1 MRKIMI
7 TVLVLFMCVSGFMMV
22 RRSLELR
29 KEELEY
35 TQIQEDMLEEVSR
48 IAEEAVKYTEEQA
61 VMQET
66 GRSESQKSD
75 MPAYEAPQTLMDE
88 MAAYP
93 DCIGWID
100 IEDTNVHYPIMQ
112 NKDNE
117 YYLHRDKEGKDSVSG
132 CIYMDSNHDIRMKG
146 LHVIYGHYMKNGT
159 MFKDITKFTDASFME
174 DHQKITIMTA
184 DREIKMRPVYCY
196 AGKADGTYRQVLG
209 SHGQVIQYLHDRF
222 VDHNRE
228 RGREFDYKSQEGKQT
243 RYNVKLF
250 KKLQNQQRAMRREK
264 EKLEKE
270 REEIEKDKL
279 NNEVEKQKNIKINE
293 INKKNYAI
301 VQNKENKN
309 NNKEIELNEREVSL
323 NTKEKEL
330 DAREKEIKIR
340 EQQQNLYRTYF
351 DYREDYCNRMDVT
364 GYAYEKALRE
374 YERTGDVKYNYYSN
388 QDCKDYIGT
397 IYPEVLNPDRSI
409 EEKEA
414 ISKQCENVEKERNY
428 YLIPEKLITHLET
441 KEPEKEERS
450 LDDLLD
456 RADKKYDRD
465 R

>member
-1 MRKIMI
+1 M
-7 TVLVLFMCVSGFMMV
+7 
-22 RRSLELR
+22 
-29 KEELEY
+29 
-35 TQIQEDMLEEVSR
+35 
-48 IAEEAVKYTEEQA
+48 
-61 VMQET
+61 
-66 GRSESQKSD
+66 
-75 MPAYEAPQTLMDE
+75 
-88 MAAYP
+88 
-93 DCIGWID
+93 
-100 IEDTNVHYPIMQ
+100 
-112 NKDNE
+112 
-117 YYLHRDKEGKDSVSG
+117 
-132 CIYMDSNHDIRMKG
+132 
-146 LHVIYGHYMKNGT
+146 
-159 MFKDITKFTDASFME
+159 
-174 DHQKITIMTA
+174 
-184 DREIKMRPVYCY
+184 
-196 AGKADGTYRQVLG
+196 
-209 SHGQVIQYLHDRF
+209 
-222 VDHNRE
+222 
-228 RGREFDYKSQEGKQT
+228 
-243 RYNVKLF
+243 
-250 KKLQNQQRAMRREK
+250 
-264 EKLEKE
+264 
-270 REEIEKDKL
+270 
-279 NNEVEKQKNIKINE
+279 KINE